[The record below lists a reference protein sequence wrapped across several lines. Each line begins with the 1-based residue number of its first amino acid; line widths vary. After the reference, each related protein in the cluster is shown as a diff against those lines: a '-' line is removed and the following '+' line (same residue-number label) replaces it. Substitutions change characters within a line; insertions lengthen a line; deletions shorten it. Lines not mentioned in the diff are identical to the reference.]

1 MIKFLVRGLLRDRS
15 RSLFPL
21 IVVAAGV
28 FLTVFLKCWM
38 DGVKNDLIHT
48 SAIFETGHLRVM
60 TLAYKEELSQVPN
73 ELAMTDVNHL
83 LHALRTEY
91 PEVIWRPRIR
101 FGGLLD
107 IPDEFGET
115 RDQGPVIGLGLD
127 LQSPES
133 REKEILNLEHALV
146 SGRLPQAPNEALLSD
161 VFARKLNVN
170 LDETATLMGS
180 TMYGSMAIHNFKIVG
195 TINFGMTALDRG
207 AMIADLTDVQE
218 ALDMSDAAGEILG
231 LFSELMYDD
240 EKASVIKQHFNLNYS
255 DPTDELTPHMGTLK
269 EQEEVASF
277 IEMASTFINV
287 IIFIFVVVMSIVL
300 WNSGLIGGIRRY
312 GEIGL
317 RLAIGESKGHVYRS
331 MILEGVALG
340 LAGSIIG
347 TIIGLLVSYYLQVH
361 GIDVSSIMK
370 NASIMMINVMRAR
383 ISIDGVFI
391 GFIPGVAANVLGT
404 AIAGIG
410 VYKRQTA
417 HLFKELEV

>member
-1 MIKFLVRGLLRDRS
+1 MIKFLIRGLLRDRS

-38 DGVKNDLIHT
+38 DGVKNDLMHT

-240 EKASVIKQHFNLNYS
+240 EKASVIKQHFNLDYS
-255 DPTDELTPHMGTLK
+255 DPTDELTPHMVTLK

-391 GFIPGVAANVLGT
+391 GFIPGLAANVLGT